1 MPKNQWLDIDHDILT
16 FNVGQWSAAQSM
28 KHIKPERHNPS
39 PVMQVGEILVDF
51 TPLTHP
57 LNTTCIESNFKV
69 AEEVGLITPHPT
81 P

>member
-1 MPKNQWLDIDHDILT
+1 
-16 FNVGQWSAAQSM
+16 M